1 MRKQLKRRPN
11 KKLFV
16 KSNVKTL
23 VKKMNINESKE

>member
-16 KSNVKTL
+16 KLNVKTL